1 MKKIEEG
8 FTLIELMIVVAI
20 IGILASLA
28 IAAYQT
34 YTIRAQVAEGVS
46 MAAAVQSPIMD
57 GYNNTGQPPADRT
70 EAGMTANA
78 ADTKGSY
85 VASVD
90 VVDGRI
96 DVTFGGD
103 AHAEIFGDTISL
115 TPYMSDS
122 GMTVIWRCGGAAAP
136 AGASELTG
144 GGVTS
149 VHQPPGVDIRYLPAS
164 CRP

>member
-1 MKKIEEG
+1 MP
-8 FTLIELMIVVAI
+8 
-20 IGILASLA
+20 S
-28 IAAYQT
+28 
-34 YTIRAQVAEGVS
+34 
-46 MAAAVQSPIMD
+46 AAVKSPIMD